1 MYHFAVIAFLGLALF
16 KLVDVFEDFVPGL
29 TRWHAFVTTVLAV
42 GGAYLFDYS
51 TFEGWGVAFRDHW
64 MSVGATGLALAGMT
78 SCWRAA
84 FHWLGSSE
92 GDAPEVRHPMHGP
105 RSMAA

>member
-1 MYHFAVIAFLGLALF
+1 MYHLAIIAFLGLALF
-16 KLVDVFEDFVPGL
+16 KLVDVLEDVVPGL
-29 TRWHAFVTTVLAV
+29 TRFHALITTALAV
-42 GGAYLFDYS
+42 AGAFALDY
-51 TFEGWGVAFRDHW
+51 TAFAGWGAAFRDHW
-64 MSVGATGLALAGMT
+64 MSVAATGLAVGGMT

-84 FHWLGSSE
+84 FHWLGDAE